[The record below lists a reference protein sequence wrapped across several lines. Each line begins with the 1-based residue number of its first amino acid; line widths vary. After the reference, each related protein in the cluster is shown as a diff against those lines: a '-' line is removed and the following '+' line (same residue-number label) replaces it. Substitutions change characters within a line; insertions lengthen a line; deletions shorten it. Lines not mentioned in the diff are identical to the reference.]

1 VYFQATRLWEWVS
14 DFLAFRFRRRIP
26 IPVQELQVV
35 HSHFRGV
42 PVGKKIEIGISV
54 SGAG

>member
-1 VYFQATRLWEWVS
+1 MYFQATRLWEWVS